1 MAAAQTYIEH
11 LPAGEALPTLAG
23 LALYLGKNRSTLAEY
38 TCQSPEIAAVAEQ
51 VQTMQEIRLINGGLT
66 GEYNAAFAK
75 LLLTKHGYSDKQEID
90 HTGTAISPPPP
101 MSAAEIMAVL
111 EKAKEIL

>member
-1 MAAAQTYIEH
+1 MAAAQIYIEN

-38 TCQSPEIAAVAEQ
+38 TRQSPEIAAVAEQ